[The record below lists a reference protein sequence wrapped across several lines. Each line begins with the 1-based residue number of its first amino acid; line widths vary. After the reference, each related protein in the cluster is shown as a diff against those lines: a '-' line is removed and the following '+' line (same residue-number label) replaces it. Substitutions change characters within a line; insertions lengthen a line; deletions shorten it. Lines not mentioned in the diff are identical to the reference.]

1 MPEWPMK
8 RIRIGLDLHG
18 VIDRNPQ
25 FFVSLAGLIRQHGGE
40 IHIIT
45 GSPFSEAENE
55 LLSYNGGARWWD
67 YYFSID
73 DYLFQKNVPH
83 FLDERGG
90 RIYNADAWNRVKGM
104 YCAERGI
111 DLHIDDSEV
120 YREFFSTP
128 YLCVK
133 DII

>member
-1 MPEWPMK
+1 MK
-8 RIRIGLDLHG
+8 KIRIGLDLHG

-25 FFVSLAGLIRQHGGE
+25 FFVGLARLIRQCGGE

-45 GSPFSEAENE
+45 GSPFSEGEGE
-55 LLSYNGGARWWD
+55 LLSYNGGAKWWD
-67 YYFSID
+67 YYFSVD
-73 DYLFQKNVPH
+73 DYLFEKNIPH
-83 FLDERGG
+83 EVDGRGG
-90 RIYNADAWNRVKGM
+90 RIYSGDAWNRAKGM

-111 DLHIDDSEV
+111 DLHIDDSEM
-120 YREFFSTP
+120 YQEFFSTP